1 MNGELIAPKGI
12 ILQKEQFKNL
22 NYRTLENKKITNI
35 KLKKFRMWLDDAEAL
50 LNDFIKV
57 EKNSKNLIKINKD
70 HLNSLSI
77 VEACIASAKT
87 GKKISVQNY

>member
-1 MNGELIAPKGI
+1 
-12 ILQKEQFKNL
+12 
-22 NYRTLENKKITNI
+22 
-35 KLKKFRMWLDDAEAL
+35 MWLDDAEAL

-87 GKKISVQNY
+87 GKKISVKNY